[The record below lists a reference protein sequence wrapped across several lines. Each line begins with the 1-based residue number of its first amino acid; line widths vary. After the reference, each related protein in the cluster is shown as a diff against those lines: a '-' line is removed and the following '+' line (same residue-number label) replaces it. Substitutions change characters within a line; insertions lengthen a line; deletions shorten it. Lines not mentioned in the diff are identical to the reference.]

1 MGVWGWLMEQTPGQ
15 GCSRA
20 SVPNWSQRLEDCM
33 EARRLSLSTSVL
45 LLSVRTDGLF
55 VTQPHGGK
63 RKLPSASEF
72 KRATNFSVPIPAD
85 CLSSDW
91 DPPVD
96 TSVSKGKGMLGRRGC
111 CHIGWMR
118 GEESPETHLGW
129 ARVRV
134 LWDQQEKQY
143 GGAANVEGQSLLLL
157 KC

>member
-1 MGVWGWLMEQTPGQ
+1 MEQTPGQ

-20 SVPNWSQRLEDCM
+20 WVPNWSQRLEDRT

-45 LLSVRTDGLF
+45 LLSMHTDGLF
-55 VTQPHGGK
+55 VTQPQGGK
-63 RKLPSASEF
+63 RKLLSASEF
-72 KRATNFSVPIPAD
+72 KRATNFLVTIPTD
-85 CLSSDW
+85 CLMSDW

-96 TSVSKGKGMLGRRGC
+96 TSVSKDKSMLGRRGC
-111 CHIGWMR
+111 CHVGWLR

-129 ARVRV
+129 AKVRL

-143 GGAANVEGQSLLLL
+143 VGAAKIEGWSLLLL